1 MDFHH
6 IDKRLNHSTVK
17 ACQSKFDWLAVELG
31 VRKENQYCGSGLGG
45 NNFQLMA
52 LMDMNHSLS
61 SRPMISLKFSTTNG
75 SLVWGSNWLQ
85 YFTRAQIRH
94 KLDEVFPTI
103 VESFKYKAL
112 ALEALAESNNLR
124 STLNVHKDQF
134 PQLTACLAGKLYLF
148 DANLS
153 NVERLIQAFVMC
165 QELAVDLDNNDLS
178 RVQTIGAALYEFPSE
193 TILLSVR
200 RYIGISRL
208 VKHNLDEDPI
218 FNKCLRKVTKL
229 VD

>member
-1 MDFHH
+1 MDFHY

-17 ACQSKFDWLAVELG
+17 ACQAKFDWLAVELG
-31 VRKENQYCGSGLGG
+31 VRKENQYIGSGLGG
-45 NNFQLMA
+45 NNFQLMV

-61 SRPMISLKFSTTNG
+61 SRPLTSLKFSTTNG
-75 SLVWGSNWLQ
+75 SLVWGANWLR
-85 YFTRAQIRH
+85 YFTRTQIRH
-94 KLDEVFPTI
+94 KLDAVFPTI

-124 STLNVHKDQF
+124 STLAVYKDQF
-134 PQLTACLAGKLYLF
+134 PQLTACLAGKLYRF

-165 QELAVDLDNNDLS
+165 QELAVDLDNNNLS

-208 VKHNLDEDPI
+208 VKHNLDEDHI
-218 FNKCLRKVTKL
+218 FEKCLTKVNKL